1 MPLQGLGAGE
11 QRAATPG
18 SLSCKTSFPSTKR
31 AEAVKRIVIR
41 VLAVGAL
48 VVRGVW
54 LYWQN
59 NQTDPGVLRLSGHIE
74 ATETDL
80 GFKVPGKI
88 AAIHFEEGQEVKA
101 GEVVAELESQDL
113 RRELDAAQARLQAA
127 RANMAKLEAGY
138 RPQEVREAQ
147 AAVAQA
153 QADYDDKAKE
163 YWRLENLFKRKVVTG
178 SCRDLA
184 VAAYLLAKE
193 GLRRARENYDLLK
206 EGYRREDIDAARAEF
221 RQAQAALELAQ
232 TRLGDATITS
242 PVTGVVLARPMEPG
256 QVAAVGATVLTLG
269 DLDHAYFEGYI
280 PEPDLAR
287 VRYEQKA
294 VVTTDTYPGKRYP
307 AWVSYISSKAEFTPK
322 SVETYKERIT
332 LVYRTKIR
340 VENPHHELKPGMPA
354 QAVIFLDQDKPP
366 QAKGGA

>member
-1 MPLQGLGAGE
+1 
-11 QRAATPG
+11 
-18 SLSCKTSFPSTKR
+18 
-31 AEAVKRIVIR
+31 VKRILIILL
-41 VLAVGAL
+41 VLGAL
-48 VVRGVW
+48 VALGVW
-54 LYWQN
+54 LYWEN
-59 NQTDPGVLRLSGHIE
+59 NQTEPGVLRLSGHIE

-88 AAIHFEEGQEVKA
+88 AAIYFEEGQEVKA
-101 GEVVAELESQDL
+101 GEVVAKLESQDL
-113 RRELDAAQARLQAA
+113 RREVDAAQARLQAA
-127 RANMAKLEAGY
+127 RANLTKLEAGY

-153 QADYDDKAKE
+153 QADYDDKAKD
-163 YWRLENLFKRKVVTG
+163 YWRLDNLYKRKVVTG
-178 SCRDLA
+178 SARDKA
-184 VAAYLLAKE
+184 EAAYLMAKE
-193 GLRRARENYDLLK
+193 SLRRARENYDLLK
-206 EGYRREDIDAARAEF
+206 EGYRQEDIDAARAELA
-221 RQAQAALELAQ
+221 QAQASLELAQ
-232 TRLGDATITS
+232 TRLGYATITS
-242 PVTGVVLARPMEPG
+242 PVNAVVLARPMEPG
-256 QVAAVGATVLTLG
+256 QVAAVGATVITLG

-287 VRYEQKA
+287 VHYEQKA

-354 QAVIFLDQDKPP
+354 QAVIFLNQEQPP
-366 QAKGGA
+366 QAEGGA